1 MMFND
6 GNYNNSVLRIAYY
19 GRAVWESPLYNPSVN
34 IHDGVDAKNT
44 YHLSLFPNPTQGET
58 FIKYS
63 LKENSHVF
71 ISICDALGKEVM
83 YVMNEKQNLGEHQLT
98 INSDQ
103 LSNGIYFVKMIVN
116 GEKQMQK
123 LIVAE

>member
-34 IHDGVDAKNT
+34 IQEVDAKNT

-71 ISICDALGKEVM
+71 ISICDALGKDVL
-83 YVMNEKQNLGEHQLT
+83 YVMNEKQNVGEHQFT

-123 LIVAE
+123 LIVAK